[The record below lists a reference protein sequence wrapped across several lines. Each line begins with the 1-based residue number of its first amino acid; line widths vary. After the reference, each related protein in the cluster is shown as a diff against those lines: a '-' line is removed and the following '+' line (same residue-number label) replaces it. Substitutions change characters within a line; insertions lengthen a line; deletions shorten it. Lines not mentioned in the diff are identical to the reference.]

1 MFDKN
6 IKGLSL
12 VLLFAFILSA
22 TTAFAQPTLTEVT
35 VIGQVESLFNDRLG
49 LKILHVVNGLENS
62 DAIATGSLVSFD
74 LPNDFDK
81 GRRNNRIKYGSVI
94 EVELIGNTATEYEL
108 TTDGTK
114 EAVQKAKNA
123 VLLWTAQ
130 AVKIVKNANIYL
142 PEDGKAGNKKR
153 KNTKKK
159 SEDPLK
165 IWTQEETVRATVFV
179 KNNGVYLKEDRLG
192 RRDMGLEVVSDEW
205 KEKLS
210 QFPGNKIV
218 IHGITHRTSVSS
230 GTVEIGNVMKIYN
243 K

>member
-22 TTAFAQPTLTEVT
+22 TTAFAQSTLTEVT

-62 DAIATGSLVSFD
+62 DVIATGSLVSFD

-114 EAVQKAKNA
+114 EAVQKARNA

-165 IWTQEETVRATVFV
+165 IWTQEETVRATVLV